1 MANRTQT
8 LEEEKINALTHGI
21 GILFAL
27 VAMPFLLQ
35 KTLILGN
42 FWKNI
47 AITAF
52 GLGMLAVYCSSTL
65 YHAVQEQTLKA
76 KLQICDHVSIFFLI
90 GGSYAP
96 FVQHYTDSATATVFL
111 SAQWV
116 AIALGAIF
124 KLFFTGK
131 YDKASVIIYLFLG
144 WSAVF
149 LIKPFS
155 QNMPLPVFYWILAGG
170 LSYTI
175 GVIFYRWEKQ
185 KYAHAIWHLFVLGG
199 TVTHFVAAWKMLN

>member
-1 MANRTQT
+1 MTNRAQT
-8 LEEEKINALTHGI
+8 LEEEKINALTHGV
-21 GILFAL
+21 GIIFAF

-35 KTLILGN
+35 KTLLLGD
-42 FWKNI
+42 FWKILAI
-47 AITAF
+47 AAF
-52 GLGMLAVYCSSTL
+52 GFGMLAVYSSSTL
-65 YHAVQEQTLKA
+65 YHAVQAQKLKA

-96 FVQHYTDSATATVFL
+96 FVQHYCDTSTATIFL
-111 SAQWV
+111 SAQWL
-116 AIALGAIF
+116 AIGMGAIF

-131 YDKASVIIYLFLG
+131 YDKISVAIYIFLG
-144 WSAVF
+144 WSAFF

-155 QNMPLPVFYWILAGG
+155 QNMPLSVFYWILAGG
-170 LSYTI
+170 LSYTV
-175 GVIFYRWEKQ
+175 GVIFYRWESQ